1 MRLGAG
7 SAKIKHFARHELVYT
22 PVLMPLLMNNQYL
35 GCLCWLVGTT
45 ATVTSPQSLR
55 AEQDSAIAF
64 TMVTA
69 GDSPYPLNDRK
80 NLSVNCGGGKG
91 VLISPHWVLTASH
104 CITSRKAK
112 AGDVKVRF
120 TTSKRKPATIGV
132 NKVLRHKT
140 KDLALLRLVRPVKK
154 DDRPPVLLLRQTI
167 NRDDGKLRIKKV
179 AGNEIWRDIPAIGG
193 SDNLR
198 VPKKEDRR
206 GKAGSSG
213 GPWLIHSQQVGDVLI
228 GITHGGGFAPQVAY
242 AAKWIQE
249 SVTEHSDDQLVWATK
264 KQTLGR

>member
-1 MRLGAG
+1 
-7 SAKIKHFARHELVYT
+7 
-22 PVLMPLLMNNQYL
+22 MPFLMNKQCL
-35 GCLCWLVGTT
+35 VCLCWLAGTC
-45 ATVTSPQSLR
+45 ALASAPQSTP
-55 AEQDSAIAF
+55 AEQASAVEFTPAVEF

-69 GDSPYPLNDRK
+69 NGSPYPLNDRK
-80 NLSVNCGGGKG
+80 NLSVHCGGGKG

-104 CITSRKAK
+104 CITTRKAK

-140 KDLALLRLVRPVKK
+140 KDLALLRLVRPVKMV
-154 DDRPPVLLLRQTI
+154 DRPPVLLLRQTLS
-167 NRDDGKLRIKKV
+167 RDDGKLLVKKV

-198 VPKKEDRR
+198 VPKKEDRH

-213 GPWLIHSQQVGDVLI
+213 GPWLIHSQQVGDVLV
-228 GITHGGGFAPQVAY
+228 GITHGGGFAPQVAH

-249 SVTEHSDDQLVWATK
+249 SVTTHSNDQLIWATK
-264 KQTLGR
+264 QQTLDR

>member
-1 MRLGAG
+1 MNKP
-7 SAKIKHFARHELVYT
+7 SLV
-22 PVLMPLLMNNQYL
+22 
-35 GCLCWLVGTT
+35 CLHWLVGTIASATTT
-45 ATVTSPQSLR
+45 ATTLPTAQTPAV
-55 AEQDSAIAF
+55 AF

-69 GDSPYPLNDRK
+69 GDSPYPMNDRK

-112 AGDVKVRF
+112 SGDVKVRF
-120 TTSKRKPATIGV
+120 TTSKKKPATIGV

-154 DDRPPVLLLRQTI
+154 EDRPAVLLLRQKLS
-167 NRDDGKLRIKKV
+167 REDGKLSIKKV
-179 AGNEIWRDIPAIGG
+179 AGNEIWRDIPASGG

-213 GPWLIHSQQVGDVLI
+213 GPWLIHSKEVGDVLV

-242 AAKWIQE
+242 AATWIQE
-249 SVTEHSDDQLVWATK
+249 TVSRHSNDQLIWATK
-264 KQTLGR
+264 KQTLGH

>member
-1 MRLGAG
+1 MNKPSLFCLYLLFGTLA
-7 SAKIKHFARHELVYT
+7 SAAYPEPALTDPNPNVAY
-22 PVLMPLLMNNQYL
+22 
-35 GCLCWLVGTT
+35 
-45 ATVTSPQSLR
+45 
-55 AEQDSAIAF
+55 
-64 TMVTA
+64 TMVTT
-69 GDSPYPLNDRK
+69 GSSPYPMNDRK

-112 AGDVKVRF
+112 SGDVKVRF

-140 KDLALLRLVRPVKK
+140 KDLALLRLVRPVKPE
-154 DDRPPVLLLRQTI
+154 DRPAVLLLRQKI
-167 NRDDGKLRIKKV
+167 NREDGKLSIKKV
-179 AGNEIWRDIPAIGG
+179 AGNEVWREIPALGG
-193 SDNLR
+193 SDNLH

-206 GKAGSSG
+206 VKAGSSG
-213 GPWLIHSQQVGDVLI
+213 GPWLIHSQAVGDVLV

-242 AAKWIQE
+242 AATWIQE
-249 SVTEHSDDQLVWATK
+249 TVSKHSNDQLIWATK

>member
-1 MRLGAG
+1 M
-7 SAKIKHFARHELVYT
+7 S
-22 PVLMPLLMNNQYL
+22 LLMNKQSL
-35 GCLCWLVGTT
+35 VGLFWLVGTVAT
-45 ATVTSPQSLR
+45 AATPQS
-55 AEQDSAIAF
+55 APTEQAPAIAF
-64 TMVTA
+64 TMVTE

-112 AGDVKVRF
+112 AGDVKVRL
-120 TTSKRKPATIGV
+120 TTSKKQPATIGV

-140 KDLALLRLVRPVKK
+140 KDLALLRLVRPIKM
-154 DDRPPVLLLRQTI
+154 DDRPPVLLLRQTLSHS
-167 NRDDGKLRIKKV
+167 DGKILIKKV
-179 AGNEIWRDIPAIGG
+179 AGNEIWRHIPAIGG

-198 VPKKEDRR
+198 VPKKEERR

-213 GPWLIHSQQVGDVLI
+213 GPWLIHSQKVGDVLV

-242 AAKWIQE
+242 AAKWIEE
-249 SVTEHSDDQLVWATK
+249 SVTKHSDDQLFWATK
-264 KQTLGR
+264 TQTLGR

>member
-1 MRLGAG
+1 
-7 SAKIKHFARHELVYT
+7 
-22 PVLMPLLMNNQYL
+22 MPFLMNKQCL
-35 GCLCWLVGTT
+35 VCLCWLAGTC
-45 ATVTSPQSLR
+45 ALASAPQSTP
-55 AEQDSAIAF
+55 AEQASAVEFTPAVEF

-69 GDSPYPLNDRK
+69 NGSPYPLNDRK
-80 NLSVNCGGGKG
+80 NLSVHCGGGKG

-104 CITSRKAK
+104 CITTRKAK

-140 KDLALLRLVRPVKK
+140 KDLALLRLVRPVKMV
-154 DDRPPVLLLRQTI
+154 DRPPVLLLRQTLS
-167 NRDDGKLRIKKV
+167 RDDGKLLVKKV

-198 VPKKEDRR
+198 VPKKEDRH

-213 GPWLIHSQQVGDVLI
+213 GPC
-228 GITHGGGFAPQVAY
+228 TA
-242 AAKWIQE
+242 
-249 SVTEHSDDQLVWATK
+249 
-264 KQTLGR
+264 GRQARRHLMR

>member
-1 MRLGAG
+1 M
-7 SAKIKHFARHELVYT
+7 SKSCLV
-22 PVLMPLLMNNQYL
+22 
-35 GCLCWLVGTT
+35 CLCWLIGTNGS
-45 ATVTSPQSLR
+45 ATSPRPAST
-55 AEQDSAIAF
+55 EQTPGIAF

-69 GDSPYPLNDRK
+69 GDSPYPMNDRK
-80 NLSVNCGGGKG
+80 NLSVHCGGGKG

-112 AGDVKVRF
+112 SGSVQIRF

-132 NKVLRHKT
+132 DKVLRHKS

-154 DDRPPVLLLRQTI
+154 DDRPAVLLLRQKI
-167 NRDDGKLRIKKV
+167 SREDGKLSIKKV
-179 AGNEIWRDIPAIGG
+179 AGNEVWRGIPAIGG

-213 GPWLIHSQQVGDVLI
+213 GPWLIHSQQIGDVLV

-242 AAKWIQE
+242 AATWIQE
-249 SVTEHSDDQLVWATK
+249 SVSRHSNDRLMWATK
-264 KQTLGR
+264 KQTLGH

>member
-1 MRLGAG
+1 MITLVSMLLPINKSSFVCLSLLAG
-7 SAKIKHFARHELVYT
+7 TLA
-22 PVLMPLLMNNQYL
+22 
-35 GCLCWLVGTT
+35 T
-45 ATVTSPQSLR
+45 ATAPQSVPT
-55 AEQDSAIAF
+55 EQAPRFAF
-64 TMVTA
+64 TMVAA
-69 GDSPYPLNDRK
+69 GESPYPLNDRK

-112 AGDVKVRF
+112 SGDVKVRF

-154 DDRPPVLLLRQTI
+154 EDRPAVLLLRQKI
-167 NRDDGKLRIKKV
+167 NREDGKVSIKKV
-179 AGNEIWRDIPAIGG
+179 AGNEIWRDIPALGG

-213 GPWLIHSQQVGDVLI
+213 GPWLIHSKEVGDVLV

-242 AAKWIQE
+242 AATWIQE
-249 SVTEHSDDQLVWATK
+249 SVSKHSNDQLIWATK
-264 KQTLGR
+264 KQTLGH

>member
-1 MRLGAG
+1 MRGGKG
-7 SAKIKHFARHELVYT
+7 STKIQWPARHHLVST
-22 PVLMPLLMNNQYL
+22 SIPMPFLMNKQNL
-35 GCLCWLVGTT
+35 VCLCWLAGTCAT
-45 ATVTSPQSLR
+45 ASPPQT
-55 AEQDSAIAF
+55 APNTHTPAVAF

-69 GDSPYPLNDRK
+69 DASPYPLNDRK
-80 NLSVNCGGGKG
+80 NLSVHCGGGKG

-104 CITSRKAK
+104 CITTRKAK

-120 TTSKRKPATIGV
+120 TTSERKPATIGV

-140 KDLALLRLVRPVKK
+140 KDLALLRLVRPVKM
-154 DDRPPVLLLRQTI
+154 DDRPPVLLLRQTLS
-167 NRDDGKLRIKKV
+167 REDGKLLVKKV
-179 AGNEIWRDIPAIGG
+179 AGNEIWRNIPAIGG

-213 GPWLIHSQQVGDVLI
+213 GPWLIHSQKVGDVLV

-249 SVTEHSDDQLVWATK
+249 AVSKHSNDQLIWATK
-264 KQTLGR
+264 QQTLGR